1 VKKAAATMVARIWKA
16 RAAAE
21 QALRYRK
28 HFLENVLPEL
38 RTKAGFREA
47 KLLSSEQG
55 RATEFVVLTFWD
67 SMEAVRS
74 FAGEDAEAAVVAPE
88 AAALLEDYDR
98 RVRHYAVL

>member
-1 VKKAAATMVARIWKA
+1 MESAGGGQTGA
-16 RAAAE
+16 
-21 QALRYRK
+21 RYRK
-28 HFLENVLPEL
+28 HFLESVLPEL
-38 RTKAGFREA
+38 RAKAGFREA
-47 KLLSSEQG
+47 KLLSNAQG
-55 RATEFVVLTFWD
+55 RVTELVVVTFWD